1 MAKKMKY
8 TSTRGDKKSKRLT
21 ASQSVLKGIA
31 DDGGLYVPRKIP
43 QAYLTPGVLSGFNY
57 NAHALWLMGHYFKN
71 DYTPA
76 ELVKCIDSAYNS
88 KNFSSPSIVDV
99 KEVGSAAFL
108 ELYHG
113 KTLAFK
119 DMALSLLPHLMSAAL
134 KKTQKPKT
142 QVILTATSGDTGV
155 SALEGFKDV
164 DGTKIIVFY
173 PENGV
178 SVIQKQHMIT
188 QTGGNVHVVGV
199 RGNFDDAQSEVKRI
213 FLDDR
218 INKQLNSDGY
228 EFSSANSINTG
239 RLIPQ
244 IVYYF
249 YAYSQLVRGG
259 MAIDAPVNFIVPT
272 GNFGNILAGYYAK
285 KMGLPINKLICASNE
300 NKVLFDYFDTGV
312 FDSNREFYL
321 TTSPSMDILIPSN
334 FERLVYDLVQPEDGL
349 REMLVKLSGKQKFSM
364 PVPKDFVGYYATEQ
378 ETRAAIKKVFDN
390 HGYLI
395 DTHTAVAYVAHEKYG
410 ERAGEKN
417 VIVSTASPYKFA
429 KTVMSSIDEK
439 YDAYDDFALLEK
451 MAELTNSIVPAPL
464 AGLQGKEVLHPTVVD
479 ISGMKDAVLDWYKT

>member
-1 MAKKMKY
+1 MKY
-8 TSTRGDKKSKRLT
+8 VSTRGDKKRLT

-31 DDGGLYVPRKIP
+31 ADGGLYVPRKIP
-43 QAYLTPGVLSGFNY
+43 QAYLTPAELSGFNY

-76 ELVKCIDSAYNS
+76 ELVKCVDSAYNS
-88 KNFSSPSIVDV
+88 QNFSAPGIVNVTESGD
-99 KEVGSAAFL
+99 AAFL

-119 DMALSLLPHLMSAAL
+119 DMALSILPHLMSVAL
-134 KKTQKPKT
+134 KKVSKPKT

-155 SALEGFKDV
+155 SALEGFKNV
-164 DGTKIIVFY
+164 EGTKIIVFY

-188 QTGGNVHVVGV
+188 QSGGNIRVVGV

-213 FLDDR
+213 FLDEKL
-218 INKQLNSDGY
+218 NKQLEADGY

-249 YAYSQLVRGG
+249 YAYSQLVKGG
-259 MAIDAPVNFIVPT
+259 MSPDTPVNFIVPT
-272 GNFGNILAGYYAK
+272 GNFGNILAGCYAK

-300 NKVLFDYFDTGV
+300 NKVLFDYFETGV
-312 FDSNREFYL
+312 FDSNREFHL
-321 TTSPSMDILIPSN
+321 TSSPSMDILVPSN
-334 FERLVYDLVQPEDGL
+334 FERLVYHLAGPEDDLG
-349 REMLVKLSGKQKFSM
+349 RMLANLSGKQKFKM
-364 PVPKDFVGYYATEQ
+364 PVPEDFVGFYATEA
-378 ETRAAIKKVFDN
+378 EVRAAIKKVFDT

-395 DTHTAVAYVAHEKYG
+395 DPHTAVAYVAHEKYG
-410 ERAGEKN
+410 ARPGERN

-439 YDAYDDFALLEK
+439 YAAFDDFSLLEK
-451 MAELTNSIVPAPL
+451 MSELTNTHVPAPL
-464 AGLQGKEVLHPTVVD
+464 AGLRDKEILHPAVAD
-479 ISGMKDAVLDWYKT
+479 ISGMKNAVINWYNAC

>member
-1 MAKKMKY
+1 MKY
-8 TSTRGDKKSKRLT
+8 VSTRGDKKSKRLT

-43 QAYLTPGVLSGFNY
+43 QAFLSPRDLAGFNY
-57 NAHALWLMGHYFKN
+57 NAHALWLMGHYFKS

-76 ELVKCIDSAYNS
+76 ELVNCIDSAYNS
-88 KNFSSPSIVDV
+88 KNFSSPGIVDV
-99 KEVGSAAFL
+99 KEVGDAAIL

-119 DMALSLLPHLMSAAL
+119 DMALSLLPHLMSAAI
-134 KKTQKPKT
+134 KKVKKPKT
-142 QVILTATSGDTGV
+142 QIILTATSGDTGV

-164 DGTKIIVFY
+164 AGMKIIVFY

-188 QTGGNVHVVGV
+188 QTGGNLRVVGV

-218 INKQLNSDGY
+218 LNKQIEAEGY

-249 YAYSQLVRGG
+249 YAYSQLVKGG
-259 MAIDAPVNFIVPT
+259 MAADAPVNFMVPT

-285 KMGLPINKLICASNE
+285 KMGLPINKLVCASND
-300 NKVLFDYFDTGV
+300 NKVLFDYFETGV
-312 FDSNREFYL
+312 FDSNREFFL

-334 FERLVYDLVQPEDGL
+334 FERLVYDLVKPEDGL
-349 REMLVKLSGKQKFSM
+349 REMLVKLSGKQKFNM
-364 PVPKDFVGYYATEQ
+364 PVPKDFVGYYADEA
-378 ETRAAIKKVFDN
+378 EVRAEIKKVFDR

-395 DTHTAVAYVAHEKYG
+395 DPHTAVAHISHEKYG
-410 ERAGEKN
+410 ARVGEKN
-417 VIVSTASPYKFA
+417 VIVSTASPFKFA
-429 KTVMSSIDEK
+429 KTVMSAISEK
-439 YDAYDDFALLEK
+439 YDGYDDFALLEQ
-451 MAELTNSIVPAPL
+451 MAELTNSAVPAPL
-464 AGLQGKEVLHPTVVD
+464 AGLKNKDVLHPDVVD
-479 ISGMKDAVLDWYKT
+479 IGGMKDAVLTMI